1 MNNVF
6 ARLALIL
13 LVVVFGYCGA
23 LAEVKTAGTF
33 TATQVC
39 PALQS
44 IRKKTNPGDV
54 RVAVGQAYRIKARNK
69 ADATHYQ
76 IEMPDAA
83 PRLRWVAI
91 GCGSAQLDDGS
102 KPAGGEA
109 AQAPSGGGFYILAV
123 SWQPAFCEGL
133 PNKPECKSQTAER
146 YDAKNFTLHGLWPQ
160 PRSNVFCNVSDAE
173 KSASEERRWF
183 ELPVVE
189 LSADLKA
196 RLDQVMPGTQSALE
210 RHEWIKHG
218 TCYGGQ
224 SMETYY
230 QNSVR
235 LVEAL
240 NATAGAQF
248 MAANLGKKVRADDL
262 RKKFDETLGAGAG
275 DRMRFACKR
284 DGDREL
290 LTEITIGLSGV
301 PSKGQELQQLVMAAR
316 PTDPGC
322 PEFVVDAVGLQ

>member
-1 MNNVF
+1 MNRVF
-6 ARLALIL
+6 ARLALIVFAVVMACN
-13 LVVVFGYCGA
+13 LVR
-23 LAEVKTAGTF
+23 AEVKTTGTF

-39 PALQS
+39 PAFQS
-44 IRKKTNPGDV
+44 IRKKTNPGDE

-69 ADATHYQ
+69 TDATHYQ
-76 IEMPDAA
+76 VEIPDAA

-91 GCGSAQLDDGS
+91 GCGTAQFDGAL
-102 KPAGGEA
+102 KPVAGEA
-109 AQAPSGGGFYILAV
+109 APAPSGGGFYILAV

-133 PNKPECKSQTAER
+133 PNKPECKSQTSDR

-160 PRSNVFCNVSDAE
+160 PRSNVFCNVSAAE
-173 KSASEERRWF
+173 KAASENRKWF
-183 ELPVVE
+183 DIPAITLPAEL
-189 LSADLKA
+189 KT
-196 RLDQVMPGTQSALE
+196 RLDRVMPGTQSGLE

-230 QNSVR
+230 QDSVR

-248 MAANLGKKVRADDL
+248 MAANVGKTVRAVDL

-301 PSKGQELQQLVMAAR
+301 PSKGEDLQQLIMAAR

-322 PEFVVDAVGLQ
+322 PAFVVDPVGLQ